1 MIIPEM
7 PVQVKVKDDTD
18 ESSCVN
24 ENPSA
29 ESDWSAANDMSS
41 PSIIYLK
48 NDVDQ
53 EDDSFA
59 KSLADVEKFGQS
71 IVNRHDDLWSW

>member
-1 MIIPEM
+1 M
-7 PVQVKVKDDTD
+7 PIKVKDDTD
-18 ESSCVN
+18 ESSFVK

-29 ESDWSAANDMSS
+29 ESDWSAANDMTSHS
-41 PSIIYLK
+41 IYLK

-59 KSLADVEKFGQS
+59 VDNYTF
-71 IVNRHDDLWSW
+71 